1 MLAGSKATSEKM
13 QKEFAQLNDRVSK
26 LQTDL
31 EEQIH
36 QNTELLAE
44 NGQKQLLIKSKDE
57 EIAGVRAETAQVTKL
72 RDQTVKKL
80 KALEDAKADTESQRD
95 TLKQGARSC
104 CPHRVMP
111 SGTPTPKLLEPA
123 LPVCA
128 KFVARSPRSSA
139 KPKPCHGSFHL
150 ARRAIQACAA
160 DSRIGS

>member
-1 MLAGSKATSEKM
+1 MHGSVQAKLTSMLAGSKATSEKM

-26 LQTDL
+26 LQADL

-57 EIAGVRAETAQVTKL
+57 EIAGVKAETAQVTKL

-95 TLKQGARSC
+95 TLKQGARRRAHVYFVHASTSC
-104 CPHRVMP
+104 TLNRCACSVSRV
-111 SGTPTPKLLEPA
+111 
-123 LPVCA
+123 C
-128 KFVARSPRSSA
+128 
-139 KPKPCHGSFHL
+139 CWL
-150 ARRAIQACAA
+150 ARA
-160 DSRIGS
+160 G